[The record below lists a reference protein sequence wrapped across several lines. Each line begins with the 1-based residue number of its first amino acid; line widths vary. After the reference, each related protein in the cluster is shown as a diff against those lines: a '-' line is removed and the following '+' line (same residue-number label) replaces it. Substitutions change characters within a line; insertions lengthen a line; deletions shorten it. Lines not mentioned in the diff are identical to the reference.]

1 MTDRWRRAARSAHA
15 INAGMSN
22 DGTDHPAVIAHGSLS
37 PQVGPAAHFA
47 AGETRS
53 ATGPVPDI
61 LENPLL
67 PLILSSHPHAG
78 KKVRISTG
86 VHTLPARRGKR
97 SARSTASPLASALAA
112 VAFRL
117 ANGACSSSFAG
128 SCCSASGGTTST
140 SDIFS
145 NTTLELQDGAVP
157 DCPIYP
163 RLCGC
168 TKLFCRGCAVV
179 LLVAAHATSPS
190 RDMKSCLMRL

>member
-1 MTDRWRRAARSAHA
+1 
-15 INAGMSN
+15 MSN

-86 VHTLPARRGKR
+86 VHRGAYVNR
-97 SARSTASPLASALAA
+97 VTNL
-112 VAFRL
+112 V
-117 ANGACSSSFAG
+117 SFAR
-128 SCCSASGGTTST
+128 
-140 SDIFS
+140 
-145 NTTLELQDGAVP
+145 AV
-157 DCPIYP
+157 
-163 RLCGC
+163 
-168 TKLFCRGCAVV
+168 
-179 LLVAAHATSPS
+179 
-190 RDMKSCLMRL
+190 

>member
-1 MTDRWRRAARSAHA
+1 
-15 INAGMSN
+15 MSN

-117 ANGACSSSFAG
+117 AKAASVGGLSYLGRGAEAPALILALQFCTAYPHFHTFSRFHLLHQVAR
-128 SCCSASGGTTST
+128 GGAQ
-140 SDIFS
+140 I
-145 NTTLELQDGAVP
+145 G
-157 DCPIYP
+157 
-163 RLCGC
+163 
-168 TKLFCRGCAVV
+168 
-179 LLVAAHATSPS
+179 
-190 RDMKSCLMRL
+190 

>member
-1 MTDRWRRAARSAHA
+1 
-15 INAGMSN
+15 MSN

-86 VHTLPARRGKR
+86 VHSSAASSGETMKR
-97 SARSTASPLASALAA
+97 
-112 VAFRL
+112 
-117 ANGACSSSFAG
+117 
-128 SCCSASGGTTST
+128 
-140 SDIFS
+140 
-145 NTTLELQDGAVP
+145 
-157 DCPIYP
+157 
-163 RLCGC
+163 
-168 TKLFCRGCAVV
+168 K
-179 LLVAAHATSPS
+179 
-190 RDMKSCLMRL
+190 